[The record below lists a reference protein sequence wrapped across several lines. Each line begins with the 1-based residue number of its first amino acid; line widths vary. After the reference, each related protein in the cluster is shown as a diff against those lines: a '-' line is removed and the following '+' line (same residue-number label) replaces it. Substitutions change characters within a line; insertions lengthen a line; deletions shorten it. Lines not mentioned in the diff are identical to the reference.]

1 MKIFKKSLAFTLAEV
16 LITIGVIGVV
26 AAITLPSLITKSRK
40 VMVENRLKDT
50 YSILANATR
59 LAEGEF
65 GADIDPSEKITGNGF
80 SSAKSKL
87 VFDTYFR
94 PFIKINYEYP
104 QNECVELTK
113 TYGANKSQSSMYVD
127 SNGAC
132 YNLLN
137 GVSIIFWAGRKDDT
151 SPYVMPVIMK
161 LQPAKNKSFDGID
174 TFGLQ
179 IESTDNGL
187 VVSSGLSQIGAD
199 ISDDNLVKQCGSS
212 SGRVYFDGYAWSRSM
227 FCFELIKRNGWK
239 IPANYPLKF

>member
-113 TYGANKSQSSMYVD
+113 TY
-127 SNGAC
+127 
-132 YNLLN
+132 
-137 GVSIIFWAGRKDDT
+137 
-151 SPYVMPVIMK
+151 
-161 LQPAKNKSFDGID
+161 
-174 TFGLQ
+174 
-179 IESTDNGL
+179 
-187 VVSSGLSQIGAD
+187 
-199 ISDDNLVKQCGSS
+199 
-212 SGRVYFDGYAWSRSM
+212 
-227 FCFELIKRNGWK
+227 
-239 IPANYPLKF
+239 